1 MSGEVSQNLRLYKV
15 SQLTK
20 IADAIRAKL
29 ETSDTYTIDEMAEV
43 IADIPSGG
51 ADLLLMLEN
60 NTSANR
66 VTLTDDTVK
75 SEALSIRKNTFR
87 ECYIDTVNWSK
98 IEDIGAYAFYDSKI
112 YSLSFPNCKTIG
124 DYAFYHMNYYEGSI
138 LTQFNFPKVE
148 SIGSTAFEDARI
160 NTGVLNFP
168 ECKIVKSYGLA
179 SLPSVTT
186 FNFPKCE
193 TFEEGAFNFTNITI
207 DITLPKV
214 KTIAFKAFRHF
225 RGTNFTIG
233 PDCTSIAAGMLD
245 YNGKITN
252 LYVQATTPPTL
263 GGSFG
268 GDGVS
273 HIYVPAESVSAYK
286 AASNWSNYSSIIEA
300 IPSA

>member
-1 MSGEVSQNLRLYKV
+1 MTKRLHSDSRIQSIY
-15 SQLTK
+15 
-20 IADAIRAKL
+20 DAISEKTGDTTPMTTAGMATAIS
-29 ETSDTYTIDEMAEV
+29 EMSD
-43 IADIPSGG
+43 G
-51 ADLLLMLEN
+51 ASDLLLLTEN
-60 NTSANR
+60 NGGGNR
-66 VTLTDDTVK
+66 LDLSDENFKTTAT
-75 SEALSIRKNTFR
+75 SIRSQTFR
-87 ECYIDTVNWSK
+87 GCYISSLTLSS
-98 IEDIGAYAFYDSKI
+98 IETIESYAFYESRI
-112 YSLSFPNCKTIG
+112 LALSLPNCKTIG
-124 DYAFYHMNYYEGSI
+124 DYAFYHMNYYEGSV
-138 LTQFNFPKVE
+138 LTQFSFPKVE
-148 SIGSTAFEDARI
+148 TIGSTAFEDARI

-179 SLPSVTT
+179 SLPSVTS

-193 TFEEGAFNFTNITI
+193 TFEEGAFNFTHINI

-273 HIYVPAESVSAYK
+273 HIYVPADSVAAYK
-286 AASNWSNYSSIIEA
+286 AASNWSNYASIIEA
-300 IPSA
+300 IPS